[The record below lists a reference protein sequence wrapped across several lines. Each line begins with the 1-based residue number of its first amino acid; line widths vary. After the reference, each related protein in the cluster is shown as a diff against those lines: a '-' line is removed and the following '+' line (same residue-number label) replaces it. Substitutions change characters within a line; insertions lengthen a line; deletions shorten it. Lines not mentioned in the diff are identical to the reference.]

1 VAPATAAVSSQES
14 ATTGVATSLNVTHPT
29 GLSDNELV
37 IIVSEVVRNGG
48 GAVTWTGPSG
58 FVQRGADQALSSG
71 TIELTVWTKDITNAA
86 GEGTWTASVSHGGTA
101 PTTANLAAIAVRIT
115 GAEAGANIT
124 VAFTIENVAV
134 ASFTPP
140 SITIDENDTLVICG
154 VVAARPGT
162 WTSPSGYTELADIVT
177 TGNAAANE
185 SALCMA
191 DGDALEAAGTEAPGA
206 FTYSQTR
213 QGISYTIAVGPA
225 AGGTTHTESYAGA
238 VTPTGVPVKQTAKS
252 TAGAATP
259 TGSTVRQIDKPAAGT
274 VEASATLVR
283 EVEQF
288 LAGLTVPTG
297 TTASRVDVSLA
308 GGTTPA
314 AVLVN
319 ASVKVL
325 SIAGA
330 VAPVS
335 TLVKLAAL
343 TLTGATTP
351 TGSTSKTVATSL
363 AGSVAPVGVR
373 AGLVSKLIAGAV
385 TAAGVLA
392 NELVGVTNNTH
403 GPVTLALLHSARL
416 ADSPHEAAVS
426 TRHAAGRLHV

>member
-140 SITIDENDTLVICG
+140 SISISDNDTLVICG
-154 VVAARPGT
+154 AVAARPGT
-162 WTSPSGYTELADIVT
+162 WTSPSGYTELADIPT
-177 TGNAAANE
+177 TGNAAASE

-225 AGGTTHTESYAGA
+225 AGGVTGTAAGVFGALAGA
-238 VTPTGVPVKQTAKS
+238 VTGTRVALGTVAGNLGGLSGAVSGTRIVYGTAAGSFGGLVGAVVSGGVSGTAAGSFGALVGAAVGTRVSIGVAAGSFGALTGTATGTRVVLGV
-252 TAGAATP
+252 TAGN
-259 TGSTVRQIDKPAAGT
+259 
-274 VEASATLVR
+274 L
-283 EVEQF
+283 
-288 LAGLTVPTG
+288 
-297 TTASRVDVSLA
+297 
-308 GGTTPA
+308 
-314 AVLVN
+314 
-319 ASVKVL
+319 
-325 SIAGA
+325 GA
-330 VAPVS
+330 
-335 TLVKLAAL
+335 
-343 TLTGATTP
+343 LTGA
-351 TGSTSKTVATSL
+351 G
-363 AGSVAPVGVR
+363 VGVR
-373 AGLVSKLIAGAV
+373 VSIG
-385 TAAGVLA
+385 TAAGSFSFTGSATGTRIVA
-392 NELVGVTNNTH
+392 GVAAGAFGALVGAVV
-403 GPVTLALLHSARL
+403 PAAAALAPPLTAPTTVSRLTAPTSVSRLSAPTEVVR
-416 ADSPHEAAVS
+416 P
-426 TRHAAGRLHV
+426 